1 MGHTKGP
8 VVSKEGFKV
17 GTYESSTEIIGSDG
31 KYKLVGGIDVSMLDG
46 EIAATDVAD
55 GAVKASKLGLAV
67 INKTGG
73 KLDADSLVAVVELD
87 GTAKKP
93 EIVLADAE
101 EAGHEDVWVL
111 TADIENDAEGVVRKS
126 ALSGD
131 VDTDAPSV
139 GDPVYL
145 ATTAGEFTH
154 IAPIGADARVHPV
167 GLVTKSDNTEGQIL
181 WNIGPVRKVGS
192 NEIQTNAIT
201 ATQIANDT
209 ITATQIAN
217 GTITATQ
224 IAGDTITAAEI
235 DGNTITAAEIA
246 NDTITATQIDSD
258 TITAAEIAADTITAT
273 ELTEGSVWTHLVGY
287 TTGFGKNYDKTHN
300 TDDELVANPTGDKT
314 ALVIVTVTEAF
325 SDGGDAQP
333 VFKIGTDNAGSSES
347 IMSTTQ
353 MVDAALGTWYVWTGT
368 ISDSGGDIINVNGTE
383 YSGGGTGAISV
394 LALIKDAP

>member
-67 INKTGG
+67 INKTGV

-93 EIVLADAE
+93 EIVLADADV
-101 EAGHEDVWVL
+101 AGHEDVWVL

-131 VDTDAPSV
+131 VDTNSPSV
-139 GDPVYL
+139 GDPVFL
-145 ATTAGEFTH
+145 ATTPGEFTH
-154 IAPIGADARVHPV
+154 IAPVGADARVHPV
-167 GLVTKSDNTEGQIL
+167 GLVTVSDATEGQIL

-224 IAGDTITAAEI
+224 IAGDTITATQI
-235 DGNTITAAEIA
+235 DGN
-246 NDTITATQIDSD
+246 

-333 VFKIGTDNAGSSES
+333 VFKIGIDNAAESES

-383 YSGGGTGAISV
+383 HLGGGTGAISV